1 MPSAITTPAT
11 QKVGIGT
18 LEFTDGYPTR
28 DTAAKLRDHLDYLHG
43 IESFMNSIQGV
54 STYAIREGFLK
65 AGIADGDV
73 AIFSGL
79 MDSASLFL
87 TANADTVYFWT
98 FLDLSQGP
106 LVVETPAET
115 LGCIDDM
122 WFGWIS
128 DFGLP
133 GADRGQGGTY
143 LLVGPGYDGPLPEGG
158 SYVRNSRTNHITL
171 IGRAFI
177 NENPGDDPAP
187 TVDRIKAQLKI
198 YPYAAGGV
206 GSSIGAYLTG
216 RGRLGAPGTPASPRF
231 VEGTGLVMN
240 TIPPN
245 DFGHYELL
253 DRLVQMELG
262 PRPSTP
268 SWRDSSPPSG
278 SSKARRSR
286 RTHDCARSSMRQ
298 SRSATLPHGPSVW
311 VRTRATASATTT
323 VTPHGGTCSSSAGS
337 SSPTPPPDITADGV
351 RPYPNKGARQL
362 HSRTSMFYTATAI
375 TPAMCM
381 RLTGVGSQY
390 LLSNVDPDGNPFDGA
405 RTYRVRLPKD
415 IPAARFWSFTVYD
428 NQTRSMLQTPQRF
441 PRARQPGVPHT
452 RRRGRIRRL
461 HRRPL
466 LTHPARR
473 RRSRQ
478 LDPDRPRQGLVRR
491 PTPVQPAPALLR
503 QELAARRSRTRGLT
517 RADDHV
523 CGLCL
528 GSARCLRAVDRRPDR
543 VPVRAGPAGDRDRD
557 GARHRAADRL
567 GLVRA
572 HRRGA
577 QDSNG
582 RLGRTAR
589 AGGRRRLRRR

>member
-1 MPSAITTPAT
+1 MSVDGASKSGVPSAITTPAT

-253 DRLVQMELG
+253 DRLVQMEPAEALDPELAG
-262 PRPSTP
+262 QFAAIGIVKGETFAPDTRLRTILDEAVAVGNAAARTVGMGAHPGDGFRYYDGDTAWWNMLFVGGFEFTNPRPTSPRTACGRTRTRVRASCTRARRCSTP
-268 SWRDSSPPSG
+268 RPPS
-278 SSKARRSR
+278 RPP
-286 RTHDCARSSMRQ
+286 CA
-298 SRSATLPHGPSVW
+298 
-311 VRTRATASATTT
+311 
-323 VTPHGGTCSSSAGS
+323 
-337 SSPTPPPDITADGV
+337 
-351 RPYPNKGARQL
+351 
-362 HSRTSMFYTATAI
+362 
-375 TPAMCM
+375 
-381 RLTGVGSQY
+381 
-390 LLSNVDPDGNPFDGA
+390 
-405 RTYRVRLPKD
+405 
-415 IPAARFWSFTVYD
+415 
-428 NQTRSMLQTPQRF
+428 
-441 PRARQPGVPHT
+441 
-452 RRRGRIRRL
+452 
-461 HRRPL
+461 
-466 LTHPARR
+466 
-473 RRSRQ
+473 
-478 LDPDRPRQGLVRR
+478 
-491 PTPVQPAPALLR
+491 
-503 QELAARRSRTRGLT
+503 
-517 RADDHV
+517 
-523 CGLCL
+523 CG
-528 GSARCLRAVDRRPDR
+528 
-543 VPVRAGPAGDRDRD
+543 
-557 GARHRAADRL
+557 
-567 GLVRA
+567 
-572 HRRGA
+572 
-577 QDSNG
+577 
-582 RLGRTAR
+582 
-589 AGGRRRLRRR
+589 